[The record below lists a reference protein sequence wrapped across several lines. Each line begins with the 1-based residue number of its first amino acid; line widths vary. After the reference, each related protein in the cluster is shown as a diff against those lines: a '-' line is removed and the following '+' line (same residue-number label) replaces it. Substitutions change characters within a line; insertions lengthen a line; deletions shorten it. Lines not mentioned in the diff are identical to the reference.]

1 MTKVLI
7 ADDHP
12 LFRMG
17 LAHALR
23 ARGFDVVA
31 EAEHGAHAL
40 ELVRTHPPD
49 IVLLDVKMPVLDG
62 IETCRRLTA
71 LPSAPR
77 VVMLT
82 TFEEPAIV
90 HAARDAGAV
99 AYLSKETEP
108 ARLAD
113 ALARI
118 VAQPDGNWM
127 PHVEVP
133 SLTARER
140 QTLTLMA
147 EGLTNKEI
155 AARLGI
161 GAETVKDYLGSL
173 YRKLDVGD
181 RVSAVREGE
190 RLGLL

>member
-12 LFRMG
+12 LFRVG

-49 IVLLDVKMPVLDG
+49 IALLDVKMPVLDG
-62 IETCRRLTA
+62 IETCRRLRA
-71 LPSAPR
+71 LPDGPR

-90 HAARDAGAV
+90 AAARDAGAV

-113 ALARI
+113 ALERI
-118 VAQPDGNWM
+118 VAEPGGNWM
-127 PHVEVP
+127 PPVELP
-133 SLTARER
+133 ELTGRER
-140 QTLTLMA
+140 QTLALAA
-147 EGLTNKEI
+147 EGLTNKQI
-155 AARLGI
+155 ASRLGI
-161 GAETVKDYLGSL
+161 GSETVKDHLASL
-173 YRKLDVGD
+173 YRKLDVRD
-181 RVSAVREGE
+181 RMSAVREAE
-190 RLGLL
+190 RLGLV

>member
-12 LFRMG
+12 LFRVG

-71 LPSAPR
+71 MVAPPR

-90 HAARDAGAV
+90 QAARDAGAI
-99 AYLSKETEP
+99 AYLSKETDP
-108 ARLAD
+108 SRLAET
-113 ALARI
+113 LERI
-118 VAQPDGNWM
+118 VAEPRGNWM
-127 PHVEVP
+127 PRVVLPE
-133 SLTARER
+133 LTAREG
-140 QTLTLMA
+140 QALALMA
-147 EGLTNKEI
+147 EGLTNKQI
-155 AARLGI
+155 ASRLGI
-161 GAETVKDYLGSL
+161 GTETVKDYLGSL
-173 YRKLDVGD
+173 YRKLEVGD

-190 RLGLL
+190 RLGLI

>member
-12 LFRMG
+12 LFRVG

-23 ARGFDVVA
+23 ARGFEVVA

-49 IVLLDVKMPVLDG
+49 IVLLDVKMPVMDG
-62 IETCRRLTA
+62 IETCRRLRR
-71 LPSAPR
+71 LPDAPR

-90 HAARDAGAV
+90 AAARDAGAI

-108 ARLAD
+108 GRLAD
-113 ALARI
+113 TLARI
-118 VAQPDGNWM
+118 VAEPDGNWM
-127 PHVEVP
+127 PRVSLPE
-133 SLTARER
+133 LTARER
-140 QTLTLMA
+140 QALALMA
-147 EGLTNKEI
+147 EGLTNKAI

-161 GAETVKDYLGSL
+161 GTETVKDYLGSL

-190 RLGLL
+190 RLGLI